1 MKIDKQAVD
10 SRLNGLGRYIVDQ
23 EDLNFTKVSKHLGIS
38 RQAVWLF
45 CHKPSM
51 ETLDL
56 KLKTIKSVADI
67 QGVNLASLV
76 KKVLELDNNAKDNA
90 NNK

>member
-1 MKIDKQAVD
+1 MKIDKQAVNN
-10 SRLNGLGRYIVDQ
+10 RLNGLGRYIVGQ

-38 RQAVWLF
+38 RQAVWTF

-56 KLKTIKSVADI
+56 KLRLIKSVADI
-67 QGVNLASLV
+67 QGVDLTSLA
-76 KKVLELDNNAKDNA
+76 KKVIELDNDN
-90 NNK
+90 K

>member
-1 MKIDKQAVD
+1 MKIDKQAVNN
-10 SRLNGLGRYIVDQ
+10 RLNGLGRYIVSQ

-38 RQAVWLF
+38 RQAVWIF

-56 KLKTIKSVADI
+56 KLRMIKSVADI
-67 QGVNLASLV
+67 QNVDFPSLV
-76 KKVLELDNNAKDNA
+76 KKVIELDNDND
-90 NNK
+90 NDNK

>member
-1 MKIDKQAVD
+1 MKIDKQAVNN
-10 SRLNGLGRYIVDQ
+10 RLNGLGRYIVSQ

-38 RQAVWLF
+38 RQAVWIF

-56 KLKTIKSVADI
+56 KLRMIKSVADI
-67 QGVNLASLV
+67 QNVDFPSLV
-76 KKVLELDNNAKDNA
+76 KKVIELDNDN
-90 NNK
+90 K

>member
-1 MKIDKQAVD
+1 MKIDKQAVNN
-10 SRLNGLGRYIVDQ
+10 RLNGLGRYIVSQ

-38 RQAVWLF
+38 RQAVWTF

-56 KLKTIKSVADI
+56 KLRTIKNVADI
-67 QGVNLASLV
+67 QGKDLTSLTKRV
-76 KKVLELDNNAKDNA
+76 IELDNN
-90 NNK
+90 NK